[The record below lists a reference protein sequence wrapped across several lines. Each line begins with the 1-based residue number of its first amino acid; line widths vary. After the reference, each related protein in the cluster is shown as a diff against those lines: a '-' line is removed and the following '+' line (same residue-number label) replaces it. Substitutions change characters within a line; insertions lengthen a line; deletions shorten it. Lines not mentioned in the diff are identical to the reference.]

1 MDTQVERLNC
11 AAVRKYIIYLAISY
25 HILGIN
31 QSSLIAR
38 EYTVKSSCDCAH
50 DVQMVIGAGS
60 GVTVDTGVEN
70 RDTQ

>member
-1 MDTQVERLNC
+1 MDTQVERQNC
-11 AAVRKYIIYLAISY
+11 TAVRKYIIYSAISY

-38 EYTVKSSCDCAH
+38 EYTVNYFCDHDC
-50 DVQMVIGAGS
+50 DVQMVVGGDI